1 MSFSQEARLRVKVSN
16 GFRDLGLEYRVWV
29 QAGSSSPKLQTSNPN
44 LAPKNLKV
52 LNWLGRGYG
61 GPTCKNESRHAGLAA
76 RDAKKGGPVGR
87 CLGSAARDAK
97 KGGSVCGR
105 CLGSAAR
112 DAKKGG

>member
-1 MSFSQEARLRVKVSN
+1 MS
-16 GFRDLGLEYRVWV
+16 D
-29 QAGSSSPKLQTSNPN
+29 PKIWRHMEVT
-44 LAPKNLKV
+44 K
-52 LNWLGRGYG
+52 GYG

-76 RDAKKGGPVGR
+76 RDAKKGGPVCGR